1 MSTKIKQLFDWLLTL
16 LNLVKNDPAKAREFS
31 DLVSDQYDF
40 LVEKIEQFQTDYIEL
55 CERIKL
61 LYVEIAGLREEISQN
76 AGLKCTV
83 IDCNRRLLLN

>member
-1 MSTKIKQLFDWLLTL
+1 MSTKIKLLFEWLLNL
-16 LNLVKNDPAKAREFS
+16 LNLVKSDPAKAREFS
-31 DLVSDQYDF
+31 DLITDQYDF

-61 LYVEIAGLREEISQN
+61 LYVEIAGLREEISKN

-83 IDCNRRLLLN
+83 TDCNRRLLLN